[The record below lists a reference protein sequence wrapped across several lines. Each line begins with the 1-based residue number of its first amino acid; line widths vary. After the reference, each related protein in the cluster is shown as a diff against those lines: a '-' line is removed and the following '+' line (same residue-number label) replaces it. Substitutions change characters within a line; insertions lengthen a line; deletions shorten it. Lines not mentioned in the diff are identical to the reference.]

1 MIQNIHPFLIRHK
14 FIVVLLMFAVVGIL
28 VSCFYIG
35 YRPNLKKDA
44 LEYFEA
50 ARFLQGTPVNDQIQ
64 LGRVISAPLFLYTSI
79 FINYFVNDFSTS
91 FAVLNVLFYF
101 VCIVAFYFLALEIY
115 KEKKIAFLST
125 VLVVFNYYMIDPSN
139 AHLADMSSWF
149 FYTLATF
156 LAVRY
161 VNTFNKKFYYLSI
174 LFTAIGV
181 LFKEY
186 GGLALLNLSLL
197 VCVSN
202 MSWKQKLKDILI
214 AGVLVLAPLL
224 SFHAFI
230 YLKYHYLY
238 FERFVKVA
246 VDSVVPGFEQKG
258 LKLLIKVLGWL
269 FSFGWL
275 AFCFGLKKEFE
286 ARDKNRIKILAA
298 ILPATL
304 TFYIWP
310 AIDQRLAVLFMMWLL
325 LIAGFGLSK
334 VKWYWPYAF
343 LVGYILFNFN
353 IKYLL
358 DIINLPF

>member
-1 MIQNIHPFLIRHK
+1 MIHYFTKHRFLITLLS
-14 FIVVLLMFAVVGIL
+14 FGVVCIL
-28 VSCFYIG
+28 VAYFYIG
-35 YRPNLKKDA
+35 YRPELKKDA

-50 ARFLQGTPVNDQIQ
+50 ARFLQGSPVDGQIQ
-64 LGRVISAPLFLYTSI
+64 FGRIISAPLFIYSSI
-79 FINYFVNDFSTS
+79 FINYLFNDFSTS

-230 YLKYHYLY
+230 YLKYHYL
-238 FERFVKVA
+238 
-246 VDSVVPGFEQKG
+246 
-258 LKLLIKVLGWL
+258 
-269 FSFGWL
+269 
-275 AFCFGLKKEFE
+275 
-286 ARDKNRIKILAA
+286 
-298 ILPATL
+298 
-304 TFYIWP
+304 
-310 AIDQRLAVLFMMWLL
+310 
-325 LIAGFGLSK
+325 
-334 VKWYWPYAF
+334 
-343 LVGYILFNFN
+343 
-353 IKYLL
+353 
-358 DIINLPF
+358 